1 MSNLR
6 QPDDGVEREL
16 VAHALGELD
25 AVERERLER
34 RLADDPDLRSR
45 FADASATVLALSQL
59 PREAWDAGEPPPA
72 PTLEIDPPTSAAA
85 STLPEHAGRRRRLR
99 WPGGPFTVR
108 PLATVVAATALVA
121 IGVLV
126 GVVVKST
133 SGSTTARIVAITQL
147 APIDKVDPSARAVF
161 RLESDQTA
169 SFTVSG
175 LAPTDSRHVYEL
187 WLMDSTRDLVSIATF
202 RVGSAGHAQ
211 LTMTLPVSPSHFH
224 YLDVSLQPLDGTA
237 AQSKISVLRG
247 ATPA

>member
-6 QPDDGVEREL
+6 RPDDGLEREL
-16 VAHALGELD
+16 VAHALGELA
-25 AVERERLER
+25 AVERERLEQ

-45 FADASATVLALSQL
+45 FAEARATVLALSQL
-59 PREAWDAGEPPPA
+59 PREAWETEEPPPA
-72 PTLEIDPPTSAAA
+72 PALDLDPPTSAAA
-85 STLPEHAGRRRRLR
+85 RTLPDHAGRRRRPRLL
-99 WPGGPFTVR
+99 GGQVTMR

-121 IGVLV
+121 LGVLV
-126 GVVVKST
+126 GVLVKSS
-133 SGSTTARIVAITQL
+133 SGSPTAPIVASAHL
-147 APIDKVDPSARAVF
+147 APIANVDPSARAVF
-161 RLESDQTA
+161 RLEADQTA
-169 SFTVSG
+169 SFKVSG

-202 RVGSAGHAQ
+202 RVGSAGRAQ
-211 LTMTLPVSPSHFH
+211 LTMTLPVSPSHFR